1 MEKYIVIKD
10 WFNIKEGTI
19 IEETNGTYIHIVDGN
34 TISFSQETLNNEEHF
49 KLYSDPIIISNLDD
63 IEPDNKKH
71 RFRIQLDVKCN
82 RDKLKEIEIF
92 LRNNLDTIIR

>member
-19 IEETNGTYIHIVDGN
+19 IEETNGQYVHIVDGN
-34 TISFSQETLNNEEHF
+34 TITFSHKTLNNEEHF